1 MAFKQALKRKKKLIS
16 VDKANVLET
25 SRLWRERVIEIS
37 KKYPEIE
44 VEHLFVDNAAMQMI
58 IRPSEFDVVV
68 TENMF

>member
-1 MAFKQALKRKKKLIS
+1 MAFKQALKREKKLIS

-37 KKYPEIE
+37 KKYPEVE

-58 IRPSEFDVVV
+58 IRPSEFDVLV